1 MIKSSL
7 HVIDQNLLERLI
19 AIVSDLNARNL
30 SSHRRFDQLRALIPS
45 ISVLIVI
52 SIIEFLVVSVL
63 VLVVRLF
70 AVVVGFLSGY

>member
-30 SSHRRFDQLRALIPS
+30 GSHRRFDQLRALIPS